1 MCLLRRHL
9 ELILPLID
17 FHALSFSALDSR
29 GNRLKISTFSA
40 WSFVTSS
47 RRLLCVPS
55 VLLLLSS
62 SEVKKKGRSLRAH
75 RCLSFSFCNTS
86 RTPVDLL
93 GVTKERMTSS
103 PTSVSSW
110 ELDDGSVSVSGVVG
124 TSGVEGSGSNSS
136 MGSLPRDAKASW
148 SMVGKLS
155 FGGSASKFMTGSV
168 NWKVGNIFLISFGSM
183 AERLQITGP
192 LWPPSLKGHCHHF
205 SAWLWKS

>member
-17 FHALSFSALDSR
+17 FHALSFSVVDSR
-29 GNRLKISTFSA
+29 GNRLKTSTFNA

-62 SEVKKKGRSLRAH
+62 SKVKKKGRSLRAH
-75 RCLSFSFCNTS
+75 RCLSFSFSNTS

-93 GVTKERMTSS
+93 GVTNEQMTSS

-110 ELDDGSVSVSGVVG
+110 ELDDGSVSISGVVG
-124 TSGVEGSGSNSS
+124 ASGVEGSGSLFH
-136 MGSLPRDAKASW
+136 GVIAEGCQSLVVDGRQVIVRRKCIKIHYWISELE
-148 SMVGKLS
+148 SRKY
-155 FGGSASKFMTGSV
+155 
-168 NWKVGNIFLISFGSM
+168 FLISFGPM
-183 AERLQITGP
+183 VERLQNTGP
-192 LWPPSLKGHCHHF
+192 LWSPSLKGHCHHF
-205 SAWLWKS
+205 